1 MLQIVRGCDHCEDW
15 FHGDCVRVTER
26 ESKYIKKYYC
36 KECRRKN
43 SSLKVVYK
51 SSYKEYLE
59 RKEREKR
66 IEKYKEKSREER
78 HGHSQ
83 HKDKKKDKK
92 RDRDEKE
99 KKRERDKD
107 KEREKRKEKEREERR
122 KRKEAER
129 EKEKQVSCKIL
140 HARLGLIP
148 FFYRSKRRRSRPR
161 SRMK

>member
-1 MLQIVRGCDHCEDW
+1 MEPFFIIFLDSKQILYCRGCDHCEDW

-43 SSLKVVYK
+43 PTLSVVYK

-59 RKEREKR
+59 KKEREKR

-78 HGHSQ
+78 HGH
-83 HKDKKKDKK
+83 HKEKKKDKK

-99 KKRERDKD
+99 KKRDRERDKD
-107 KEREKRKEKEREERR
+107 RDKDRERRKEKEREERR
-122 KRKEAER
+122 KRKEAAKD
-129 EKEKQVSCKIL
+129 KEKQQVRFGIS
-140 HARLGLIP
+140 
-148 FFYRSKRRRSRPR
+148 
-161 SRMK
+161 